1 MCPCFFSAK
10 QAALMRNG
18 KDWLDRNQDNVS
30 ELNDM
35 FTVQNVASV
44 S

>member
-1 MCPCFFSAK
+1 
-10 QAALMRNG
+10 MRNG
-18 KDWLDRNQDNVS
+18 KDWMDRNQDNVS

>member
-1 MCPCFFSAK
+1 
-10 QAALMRNG
+10 MRNG